1 MTFQD
6 LEFKD
11 LSAMN
16 GVQAI
21 VKFENNYGAS
31 IVRHKGSYG
40 GKQGLYE
47 LAVIKFNEDE
57 EWGIVYDPRI
67 TPDVLG
73 YLTKD
78 NVTTH
83 LKQIEQ
89 LVDHKGLALW
99 S

>member
-1 MTFQD
+1 MTFNN
-6 LEFKD
+6 LKFKD
-11 LSAMN
+11 LSSLN
-16 GVQAI
+16 GIQAI

-31 IVRHKGSYG
+31 VARHMGTYG

-47 LAVIKFNEDE
+47 LAVIKFNEND
-57 EWGIVYDPRI
+57 EWGIVYDTGI

-73 YLTKD
+73 YLTED

-89 LVDHKGLALW
+89 L
-99 S
+99 

>member
-1 MTFQD
+1 MTFND
-6 LEFKD
+6 LKFKD
-11 LSAMN
+11 LSSLN

-31 IVRHKGSYG
+31 VARHMGTYG

-47 LAVIKFNEDE
+47 LAVIKFNEND
-57 EWGIVYDPRI
+57 EWGIVYDTGI

-73 YLTKD
+73 YLTED

-89 LVDHKGLALW
+89 L
-99 S
+99 